1 MSTSYNEP
9 YHVAR
14 KFASLD
20 HISGGRAGW
29 NLVTSGQLAEALN
42 FSRTEPFPITS
53 ATSARTSSPKSSQ
66 GLWDSWDDD
75 AFVRDKDSGL
85 FFDPDK
91 MHYLNHKG
99 KDYSV
104 RGPLNVPRSPQGQ
117 PVIVQAGA
125 SDDGKELA
133 AEFAEA
139 IFSPHLNVEAAK
151 AYYDDVKGRM
161 RKYGRDPDHLK
172 ILPGLS
178 VIVARDDAGGARRT
192 TSFCRT

>member
-1 MSTSYNEP
+1 M
-9 YHVAR
+9 AR
-14 KFASLD
+14 SSREAP
-20 HISGGRAGW
+20 GAGW

-42 FSRTEPFPITS
+42 FNRTAPFPHHERYQR
-53 ATSARTSSPKSSQ
+53 AHEFAEVVQ

-85 FFDPDK
+85 FFEPDK

-117 PVIVQAGA
+117 PVLVQAGA

-139 IFSPHLNVEAAK
+139 IFSPHLNIEAAK
-151 AYYDDVKGRM
+151 SLLRRRQRPDAQVRP
-161 RKYGRDPDHLK
+161 RSRSSENSSRVERD
-172 ILPGLS
+172 
-178 VIVARDDAGGARRT
+178 RRP
-192 TSFCRT
+192 